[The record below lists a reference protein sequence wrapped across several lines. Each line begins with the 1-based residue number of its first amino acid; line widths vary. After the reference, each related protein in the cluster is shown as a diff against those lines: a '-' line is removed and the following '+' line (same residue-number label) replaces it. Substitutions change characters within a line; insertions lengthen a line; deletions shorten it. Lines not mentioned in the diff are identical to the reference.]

1 MDVDKALRRRVIEGI
16 GGVVGGQPEVVQR
29 EGALAT
35 YHGAGPLEELQ
46 LHRARHAL
54 LGVAEEGIERF
65 LQRREPQAVVHLLGP
80 GLLDGELVVQ
90 HAPLQT
96 EVLEGLVGLDEGKA
110 RGHLV
115 ALAAL
120 HAHKPVLHHVDA
132 AEAVGPG
139 DLVQG
144 VDDTEEAHG
153 LAVHSAG
160 DALLKIDLHV
170 GGRIG
175 GARRVG
181 GHGVDVRRR
190 LAPGVFQNTALD
202 GAAPQVVVD
211 GIGSLGRGF
220 HRHIVSR
227 GPGDLIGPAAQIPV
241 AYRREDRERGVQH
254 EHRGFEAHLVVALAR
269 AAVGDVLGAELVGH
283 RHEMLGDERT
293 RQGADEGILVLV
305 KGIGGQS
312 AGEVLVGEGLAHV
325 HHGAPDGAGGERLG
339 LHGLKPVVFLA
350 QIAHHGDDVE
360 VVFLLQPLDAH
371 RGIETARIGEH
382 HALLL
387 TRRRRGGKLRD
398 VVERRGGLVGG
409 NGMVALGHD
418 RTFLAWA

>member
-1 MDVDKALRRRVIEGI
+1 VDVDEALRRRMVEGI

-29 EGALAT
+29 ERALAAH
-35 YHGAGPLEELQ
+35 HGAGPLEELQ

-80 GLLDGELVVQ
+80 GLLDGELVMQ
-90 HAPLQT
+90 HAPLQA
-96 EVLEGLVGLDEGKA
+96 EILKRLVGLDKGQA

-160 DALLKIDLHV
+160 DALLEIDLHV
-170 GGRIG
+170 GWRIG

-202 GAAPQVVVD
+202 GPAPQVVVD
-211 GIGSLGRGF
+211 GIGRLGRGF

-241 AYRREDRERGVQH
+241 AYGREDRERGIQH
-254 EHRGFEAHLVVALAR
+254 EHRRFEAHLVVALAR
-269 AAVGDVLGAELVGH
+269 ASVGDVLGPELMGH
-283 RHEMLGDERT
+283 RHEMLGDERA
-293 RQGADEGILVLV
+293 RQGADEGVLVLV
-305 KGIGGQS
+305 HGVGGQS

-325 HHGAPDGAGGERLG
+325 HHSAADGAGGERLG
-339 LHGLKPVVFLA
+339 LHGLKPIVLLA
-350 QIAHHGDDVE
+350 KIAHHSDDVE
-360 VVFLLQPLDAH
+360 TVFLLEPLDAH
-371 RGIETARIGEH
+371 RGVQAAGIGEYH
-382 HALLL
+382 FFDFCFHRHSLQSFGQSTTA
-387 TRRRRGGKLRD
+387 
-398 VVERRGGLVGG
+398 
-409 NGMVALGHD
+409 D
-418 RTFLAWA
+418 R